1 VLRCQHDLFQGCR
14 FYTSVIQ
21 IVKRMCFGKQTN
33 FRNCKSQPV
42 TIILI
47 LWKNVDSALFF
58 QVTNSVQRTLFICSS
73 TCRKAEYVEQPD
85 TEQFY
90 VEIEVDG

>member
-1 VLRCQHDLFQGCR
+1 MF
-14 FYTSVIQ
+14 FS
-21 IVKRMCFGKQTN
+21 KQTN

-58 QVTNSVQRTLFICSS
+58 QVINCVQRTLFIGSS
-73 TCRKAEYVEQPD
+73 TCRKAEHVEQPD
-85 TEQFY
+85 EEQFY
-90 VEIEVDG
+90 VKIEVDG